1 MEKVVLAEWMHD
13 QYEKIS
19 KKENW
24 KTQEK
29 CRVEF
34 ADLPEENKDVMI
46 ELARRLIKKF
56 KI

>member
-1 MEKVVLAEWMHD
+1 MHD

-19 KKENW
+19 KKKSW
-24 KTQEK
+24 RTQKK

-34 ADLPEENKDVMI
+34 ADLPEENQNVMI

>member
-1 MEKVVLAEWMHD
+1 MRSIILAKWMHD

-19 KKENW
+19 KKKRW
-24 KTQEK
+24 KTQK
-29 CRVEF
+29 KGRVEF

-46 ELARRLIKKF
+46 ELARRIIKKF

>member
-1 MEKVVLAEWMHD
+1 MRSVILAKWMHD

-19 KKENW
+19 KKKSW
-24 KTQEK
+24 KTQKK

-56 KI
+56 NI

>member
-1 MEKVVLAEWMHD
+1 MRSIILAKWMHD

-19 KKENW
+19 KKKRW
-24 KTQEK
+24 KTQKK

-46 ELARRLIKKF
+46 ELARRIIKKF